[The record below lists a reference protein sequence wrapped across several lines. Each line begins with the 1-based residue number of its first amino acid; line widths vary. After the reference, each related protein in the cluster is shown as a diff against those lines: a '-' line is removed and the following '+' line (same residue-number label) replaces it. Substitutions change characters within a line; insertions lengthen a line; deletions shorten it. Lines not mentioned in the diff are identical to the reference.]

1 MRTLFLLSFCSALAF
16 GLENG
21 LARTP
26 PMGWMS
32 WTRFYCEIDCTTH
45 PFGCINEYL
54 YKSQADR
61 LALDGYKDVGYNI
74 IHIDDC
80 WANWERDENGKMVAN
95 KTRFPSGMNAIA
107 KYMHNLG
114 LKFGSYGDYGSK
126 TCAGYPG
133 SKNFEKIDAFTFAE
147 WDVDYIKL
155 DGCYATERE
164 LYKGFP
170 LFGRYLKQT
179 RRPIVYSCVWAP
191 YIENRTSIN
200 YDTIARTCNL
210 WRNYEDI
217 ASSWESLHR
226 IIGFYI
232 KDQDLLIPIHGPG
245 HWNDPD
251 MLIVGNPGVSIGV
264 ARVQMAVWS
273 IWSAPLIMSN
283 DLRLISEEE
292 AALLKNEKVIAVNQ
306 DELGIMGRMVK
317 KTDQLYYFVKP
328 MTPYVKG
335 EKNRYSYAVA
345 VVNYS
350 NAPATFKFTLD
361 NFGISDAKGYSVE
374 DLFLRKPLGHY
385 TKDTVINGAVS
396 PQDAFFIKAT
406 IVI

>member
-1 MRTLFLLSFCSALAF
+1 MRTLFVLSFCSALTF

-32 WTRFYCEIDCTTH
+32 WTRFFCETNCAH
-45 PFGCINEYL
+45 NPFSCINEYL

-61 LALDGYKDVGYNI
+61 LALDGYKDVGYDRV
-74 IHIDDC
+74 HIDDC
-80 WANWERDENGKMVAN
+80 WAELKRDENGKMVAD
-95 KTRFPSGMNAIA
+95 KSRFPSGMNGLANYVH
-107 KYMHNLG
+107 KLG
-114 LKFGSYGDYGSK
+114 LKLGSYGDYGTK
-126 TCAGYPG
+126 TCAGYLG
-133 SKNFEKIDAFTFAE
+133 SQNFEKIDAFTFAE
-147 WDVDYIKL
+147 WEIDYVKL
-155 DGCYATERE
+155 DGCNADASDYP
-164 LYKGFP
+164 KGYP
-170 LFGRYLKQT
+170 LFGRYLNQT
-179 RRPIVYSCVWAP
+179 GRPIVYSCSWPA
-191 YIENRTSIN
+191 YIHDKKSID
-200 YDTIARTCNL
+200 YDTIVKNCNL
-210 WRNYEDI
+210 WRNYDDI
-217 ASSWESLHR
+217 SSSWESLHG
-226 IIGFYI
+226 IISVYI
-232 KDQDLLIPIHGPG
+232 RDQDQLIPIHGPG

-251 MLIVGNPGVSIGV
+251 MLIVGNPGVSIGA

-283 DLRLISEEE
+283 DLRIIGEDF
-292 AALLKNEKVIAVNQ
+292 AALLKNEKVIAVDQ

-335 EKNRYSYAVA
+335 EKNRYSYALA

-350 NAPATFKFTLD
+350 NAPATFRFTLD

-385 TKDTVINGAVS
+385 TKDTVINEAIS
-396 PQDAFFIKAT
+396 PRDAFFIKAT
-406 IVI
+406 IVK